1 MHVVHIYLAYT
12 VVLHLTVCLWIDGAV
27 SRADSVERRVESPL
41 QRFARLRSELADLK
55 ADLDVMTVSLYYIF
69 AL

>member
-1 MHVVHIYLAYT
+1 MCFRVA
-12 VVLHLTVCLWIDGAV
+12 DGAV

-55 ADLDVMTVSLYYIF
+55 ADLDAMTVRSAYI
-69 AL
+69 